1 MSSLVQARNV
11 SKSFGATK
19 AIDNVSFD
27 IEGGRITGLIGPNGA
42 GKTTLLKAVL
52 GLTDCAGS
60 LSVLGLDPFRQRK
73 ELMQNIC
80 FIADVAVLPRW
91 IRVWQILD
99 FVEAVHPRFSRKTA
113 EDLLLQTKVSANAK
127 VRQLSKGMVTQLHLS
142 IIMTI
147 DAKLLILDEPTL
159 GLDIIF
165 RKEFYGNLLGDYFD
179 GERTIIITTHQ
190 IEEIENLLTDVMFI
204 NDGRLV
210 LNSTMEALPEQYSEL
225 MTSGENTDKARE
237 LGPFYERKVFGKT
250 VLTFEGVNRNK
261 LSAFGELR
269 TPDIADLFVAKV
281 KGVAQ

>member
-1 MSSLVQARNV
+1 MA
-11 SKSFGATK
+11 
-19 AIDNVSFD
+19 
-27 IEGGRITGLIGPNGA
+27 
-42 GKTTLLKAVL
+42 
-52 GLTDCAGS
+52 
-60 LSVLGLDPFRQRK
+60 
-73 ELMQNIC
+73 
-80 FIADVAVLPRW
+80 
-91 IRVWQILD
+91 
-99 FVEAVHPRFSRKTA
+99 
-113 EDLLLQTKVSANAK
+113 
-127 VRQLSKGMVTQLHLS
+127 
-142 IIMTI
+142 I

-165 RKEFYGNLLGDYFD
+165 RKEFYSNLLGDYFD

-237 LGPFYERKVFGKT
+237 LGPFYERNVFGKT
-250 VLTFEGVNRNK
+250 VLTFEGVNRDK